1 MLTKEDIKAIYLDK
15 AQSLLFFAAK
25 FVDRET
31 AEDIV
36 HDVFLKLWD
45 IRHQLSLSGNLHSYL
60 FQMVKNSC
68 IDNLKHQAVK
78 DKVGQQLQLELKME
92 EIDLYTADNYTID
105 NEKIERINR
114 LMEQLPPKCK
124 AIFTAAYLDG
134 KGNKEIAA
142 ELNISVRTVDAQIYK
157 ALSFIRKNVGSLS
170 QLLAL
175 LFH

>member
-1 MLTKEDIKAIYLDK
+1 MLTKEDIKAIYLEK
-15 AQSLLFFAAK
+15 AQSLLFFAVR

-36 HDVFLKLWD
+36 QDVFLKLWN
-45 IRHQLSLSGNLHSYL
+45 IRHKLSPSGNIHSYL
-60 FQMVKNSC
+60 FLMVKNGC
-68 IDNLKHQAVK
+68 IDSLKHEAVK
-78 DKVGQQLQLELKME
+78 DKVGQQLQLELRME
-92 EIDLYTADNYTID
+92 EIAYYTADNYAID
-105 NEKIERINR
+105 NEKLERINE

-142 ELNISVRTVDAQIYK
+142 EFNISVRTVDAQIYK
-157 ALSFIRKNVGSLS
+157 ALSFLRKNVGSLS

-175 LFH
+175 LF